1 MQMDPFVK
9 CRMQPTTICRKVSAI
24 ISAWIRTQFVCC
36 SNIANEPI
44 LRRWKRERE
53 KEQFSNGSPR
63 WGTSASWGSFLSWG
77 NGRAC
82 SVRRNLGE
90 IQGKLCVEV
99 VSMEGLR
106 GKIAVIR
113 WWVLGWGVFK
123 GVLAWGKKSPWER
136 KRSSPENG
144 REKTNATQKKKH
156 FGG

>member
-1 MQMDPFVK
+1 M
-9 CRMQPTTICRKVSAI
+9 R
-24 ISAWIRTQFVCC
+24 
-36 SNIANEPI
+36 E
-44 LRRWKRERE
+44 RERE

-113 WWVLGWGVFK
+113 WWVLG
-123 GVLAWGKKSPWER
+123 
-136 KRSSPENG
+136 
-144 REKTNATQKKKH
+144 
-156 FGG
+156 